1 MIEFYVLT
9 TETYLSAD
17 RSYLW
22 IETLQAIQVLL
33 HEHHIRAEL
42 RRY

>member
-17 RSYLW
+17 QSYLW
-22 IETLQAIQVLL
+22 IENFQAIQVLFFT
-33 HEHHIRAEL
+33 RTSEL
-42 RRY
+42 S